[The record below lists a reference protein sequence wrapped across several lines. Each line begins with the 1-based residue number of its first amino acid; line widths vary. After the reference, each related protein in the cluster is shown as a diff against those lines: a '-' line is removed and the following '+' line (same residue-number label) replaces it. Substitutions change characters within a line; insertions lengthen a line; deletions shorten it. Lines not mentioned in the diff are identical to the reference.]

1 MSQVKKLQ
9 AGGKFII
16 DGQEIN
22 GNDAINAVRSYL
34 GETTG
39 GIMNALREG
48 QTVDY
53 NSADN
58 TISITNNEGQSL
70 TNDYLPAGEK
80 ASVMDSK
87 FKKDWGATFHTKT
100 DQFKRD
106 LLKLRGVVAK
116 QSTATDNNNNLT
128 QLRKGSGWFYTK
140 DKDGKDIFE

>member
-87 FKKDWGATFHTKT
+87 FKKD
-100 DQFKRD
+100 
-106 LLKLRGVVAK
+106 
-116 QSTATDNNNNLT
+116 
-128 QLRKGSGWFYTK
+128 
-140 DKDGKDIFE
+140 